1 MIKRLLQH
9 VVLDILIPSKKAMLG
24 FFPTYMGSKKK
35 LNFHSNISGSGAV
48 FPFYKV
54 LFVSALINRIWVRV
68 RVRREKDTLEEL
80 QVTK

>member
-1 MIKRLLQH
+1 MNDTKTFTACGIGYINSL
-9 VVLDILIPSKKAMLG
+9 KKSNVG
-24 FFPTYMGSKKK
+24 FFSHLPGKQKKIK
-35 LNFHSNISGSGAV
+35 FYSNISGSGAV

-54 LFVSALINRIWVRV
+54 LFVSTLINRIWV